1 MRKSDSVVKQQ
12 KASSHLSGLEIV
24 LNQMVTIDRSRTMEE
39 LNRAIQGILE
49 YIGEY
54 TKAGRAYTFEFIE
67 KQGIYR
73 NTSEWCAEGVKPQMD
88 NLQAV
93 PFMEMPYWHRQFLRG
108 EKVVIEDIEAAKDEM
123 PLEYR
128 LLKAQDIHTVIVFP
142 MFHTDTLWGFIGL
155 DDPILDESQSL
166 INLLTVVGSHL
177 GSAYDSC
184 HKSNLLDEKQNAL
197 QASIDAFQREQRFLQ
212 VLCQDYI
219 SVFFADL
226 KKDYLEILKV
236 DPEANVLQVSA
247 SEKYMTLSYKEIIES
262 YCRQFMMQEEARKLK
277 KRLNAERLMREL
289 KTRDRI
295 SFRFQSLPNGA
306 GHEYFEAQITRMAI
320 DEENFK
326 VLIGFRFID
335 DIVREDREKQRV
347 LREALNET
355 RINNEIISA
364 ISKIYFS
371 IYRIDLEKDVYDEVV
386 SINEVHKM
394 TGVSGKASEKMVEI
408 CKAVVARDYQDR
420 IMRFFDLS
428 TLQER
433 LKNTDT
439 VTLEYMVPDGNWQLA
454 RFIAKNR
461 NEQGVVTKVLYVTR
475 EVSDVMLRER
485 NWFMAAEAA
494 NRENEAKTDFLSR
507 MAHDIRT
514 PLNAVLGFA
523 YIAKAHIDEKSIV
536 SENLDKLQSA
546 GRYIQ
551 RLVDD
556 VTDISQI
563 ESGHFHIEPA
573 FFDVMTLFRDSQDI
587 MGQMA
592 ADRKLHMTCRAHD
605 ILHPQIDADA
615 IRLKQIYVNLVSNA
629 VKYTP
634 EGGTV
639 HFELY
644 EETSDSPGCVR
655 LVSIVQDNGIGMT
668 EDYMKKMYERFS
680 RSVDTRI
687 NKVRGSGLGLAIV
700 KELVDRMNGRIEVQS
715 AVGVGTTFRVV
726 FDFPFEEADSD
737 MILQSPMESDLEM
750 AGQSSTESD
759 LTDCEGMHVLIAEDN
774 ELNYEVAHEILAMH
788 GITSEQAENG
798 KICVERFM
806 EAPEGTY
813 DAILMDMQMPVMN
826 GLEATKMLRKM
837 DQYHGN
843 TIPII
848 AMTANV
854 AKTDMDK
861 CLAAGMTG
869 HLAKPL
875 DIHALIAALA
885 SVRKTGNAKM
895 EKKD

>member
-1 MRKSDSVVKQQ
+1 MLYGKLEINQKSDQGGEQPMRKSDSVVKQK
-12 KASSHLSGLEIV
+12 KASSHLSGLDIV

-67 KQGIYR
+67 KQSIYR

-247 SEKYMTLSYKEIIES
+247 SEEYMTLSYKEIIES

-320 DEENFK
+320 YEENFK

-335 DIVREDREKQRV
+335 D
-347 LREALNET
+347 
-355 RINNEIISA
+355 
-364 ISKIYFS
+364 
-371 IYRIDLEKDVYDEVV
+371 
-386 SINEVHKM
+386 
-394 TGVSGKASEKMVEI
+394 
-408 CKAVVARDYQDR
+408 
-420 IMRFFDLS
+420 
-428 TLQER
+428 
-433 LKNTDT
+433 
-439 VTLEYMVPDGNWQLA
+439 
-454 RFIAKNR
+454 
-461 NEQGVVTKVLYVTR
+461 
-475 EVSDVMLRER
+475 
-485 NWFMAAEAA
+485 
-494 NRENEAKTDFLSR
+494 
-507 MAHDIRT
+507 
-514 PLNAVLGFA
+514 
-523 YIAKAHIDEKSIV
+523 IV

-573 FFDVMTLFRDSQDI
+573 FFNVMTFFRDFQDI
-587 MGQMA
+587 MGQMT

-634 EGGTV
+634 EGGMV

-680 RSVDTRI
+680 RYVDTRI

-875 DIHALIAALA
+875 DIHALIAALV
-885 SVRKTGNAKM
+885 SVRKREMQKWRRRI
-895 EKKD
+895 KQW

>member
-1 MRKSDSVVKQQ
+1 MRKSDSVVKQK
-12 KASSHLSGLEIV
+12 KASSHLSGLDIV

-67 KQGIYR
+67 KQSIYR

-212 VLCQDYI
+212 VLCRDYI

-247 SEKYMTLSYKEIIES
+247 SEEHMTLSYKEIIES

-335 DIVREDREKQRV
+335 DIV
-347 LREALNET
+347 
-355 RINNEIISA
+355 
-364 ISKIYFS
+364 
-371 IYRIDLEKDVYDEVV
+371 
-386 SINEVHKM
+386 
-394 TGVSGKASEKMVEI
+394 
-408 CKAVVARDYQDR
+408 
-420 IMRFFDLS
+420 
-428 TLQER
+428 
-433 LKNTDT
+433 
-439 VTLEYMVPDGNWQLA
+439 
-454 RFIAKNR
+454 
-461 NEQGVVTKVLYVTR
+461 
-475 EVSDVMLRER
+475 
-485 NWFMAAEAA
+485 
-494 NRENEAKTDFLSR
+494 
-507 MAHDIRT
+507 
-514 PLNAVLGFA
+514 
-523 YIAKAHIDEKSIV
+523 

-573 FFDVMTLFRDSQDI
+573 FFNVMTFFRDFQDI
-587 MGQMA
+587 MGQMT

-634 EGGTV
+634 EGGMV

-726 FDFPFEEADSD
+726 FDFPFEEADFD

-875 DIHALIAALA
+875 DIHALIAALV
-885 SVRKTGNAKM
+885 SVRKREMQKWRRRI
-895 EKKD
+895 KQW

>member
-1 MRKSDSVVKQQ
+1 MRKSDSVVKQK
-12 KASSHLSGLEIV
+12 KASSHLSGLDIV

-67 KQGIYR
+67 KQSIYR

-212 VLCQDYI
+212 VLCRDYI

-247 SEKYMTLSYKEIIES
+247 SEEYMTLSYKEIIES

-335 DIVREDREKQRV
+335 DIV
-347 LREALNET
+347 
-355 RINNEIISA
+355 
-364 ISKIYFS
+364 
-371 IYRIDLEKDVYDEVV
+371 
-386 SINEVHKM
+386 
-394 TGVSGKASEKMVEI
+394 
-408 CKAVVARDYQDR
+408 
-420 IMRFFDLS
+420 
-428 TLQER
+428 
-433 LKNTDT
+433 
-439 VTLEYMVPDGNWQLA
+439 
-454 RFIAKNR
+454 
-461 NEQGVVTKVLYVTR
+461 
-475 EVSDVMLRER
+475 
-485 NWFMAAEAA
+485 
-494 NRENEAKTDFLSR
+494 
-507 MAHDIRT
+507 
-514 PLNAVLGFA
+514 
-523 YIAKAHIDEKSIV
+523 

-573 FFDVMTLFRDSQDI
+573 FFNVMTFFRDFQDI
-587 MGQMA
+587 MGQMT

-634 EGGTV
+634 EGGMV

-759 LTDCEGMHVLIAEDN
+759 LTDCEGMHVLIAADN

-813 DAILMDMQMPVMN
+813 NAILMDMQMPVMN

-875 DIHALIAALA
+875 DIHALIAALV
-885 SVRKTGNAKM
+885 SVRKREMQKWRRRI
-895 EKKD
+895 KQW

>member
-1 MRKSDSVVKQQ
+1 MRKSDSVVKQK
-12 KASSHLSGLEIV
+12 KASSHLSGLDIV

-67 KQGIYR
+67 KQSIYR

-212 VLCQDYI
+212 VLCRDYI

-247 SEKYMTLSYKEIIES
+247 SEEYMTLSYKEIIES

-335 DIVREDREKQRV
+335 DIV
-347 LREALNET
+347 
-355 RINNEIISA
+355 
-364 ISKIYFS
+364 
-371 IYRIDLEKDVYDEVV
+371 
-386 SINEVHKM
+386 
-394 TGVSGKASEKMVEI
+394 
-408 CKAVVARDYQDR
+408 
-420 IMRFFDLS
+420 
-428 TLQER
+428 
-433 LKNTDT
+433 
-439 VTLEYMVPDGNWQLA
+439 
-454 RFIAKNR
+454 
-461 NEQGVVTKVLYVTR
+461 
-475 EVSDVMLRER
+475 
-485 NWFMAAEAA
+485 
-494 NRENEAKTDFLSR
+494 
-507 MAHDIRT
+507 
-514 PLNAVLGFA
+514 
-523 YIAKAHIDEKSIV
+523 

-573 FFDVMTLFRDSQDI
+573 FFNVMTFFRDFQDI
-587 MGQMA
+587 MGQMT

-634 EGGTV
+634 EGGMV

-875 DIHALIAALA
+875 DIHALIAALV
-885 SVRKTGNAKM
+885 SVRKREMQKWRRRI
-895 EKKD
+895 KQR

>member
-1 MRKSDSVVKQQ
+1 MRKSDSVVKQK
-12 KASSHLSGLEIV
+12 KASSHLSGLDIV

-67 KQGIYR
+67 KQSIYR

-236 DPEANVLQVSA
+236 DLEVNVLQVSA
-247 SEKYMTLSYKEIIES
+247 SEEYMTLSYKEIIES

-335 DIVREDREKQRV
+335 DIV
-347 LREALNET
+347 
-355 RINNEIISA
+355 
-364 ISKIYFS
+364 
-371 IYRIDLEKDVYDEVV
+371 
-386 SINEVHKM
+386 
-394 TGVSGKASEKMVEI
+394 
-408 CKAVVARDYQDR
+408 
-420 IMRFFDLS
+420 
-428 TLQER
+428 
-433 LKNTDT
+433 
-439 VTLEYMVPDGNWQLA
+439 
-454 RFIAKNR
+454 
-461 NEQGVVTKVLYVTR
+461 
-475 EVSDVMLRER
+475 
-485 NWFMAAEAA
+485 
-494 NRENEAKTDFLSR
+494 
-507 MAHDIRT
+507 
-514 PLNAVLGFA
+514 
-523 YIAKAHIDEKSIV
+523 

-573 FFDVMTLFRDSQDI
+573 FFNVMTFFRDFQDI
-587 MGQMA
+587 MGQMT

-605 ILHPQIDADA
+605 ILHPQIDTDA

-634 EGGTV
+634 EGGMV

-655 LVSIVQDNGIGMT
+655 LVSIVQDNGIGTT

-680 RSVDTRI
+680 RYVDTRI

-759 LTDCEGMHVLIAEDN
+759 LTECEGMHVLIAEDN

-875 DIHALIAALA
+875 DIHALIAALV
-885 SVRKTGNAKM
+885 SVRKREMQKWRRRI
-895 EKKD
+895 KQW

>member
-67 KQGIYR
+67 KQSIYR

-142 MFHTDTLWGFIGL
+142 MFHTDTLWRFIGL

-247 SEKYMTLSYKEIIES
+247 SEEHMTLSYKEIIES

-335 DIVREDREKQRV
+335 DIV
-347 LREALNET
+347 
-355 RINNEIISA
+355 
-364 ISKIYFS
+364 
-371 IYRIDLEKDVYDEVV
+371 
-386 SINEVHKM
+386 
-394 TGVSGKASEKMVEI
+394 
-408 CKAVVARDYQDR
+408 
-420 IMRFFDLS
+420 
-428 TLQER
+428 
-433 LKNTDT
+433 
-439 VTLEYMVPDGNWQLA
+439 
-454 RFIAKNR
+454 
-461 NEQGVVTKVLYVTR
+461 
-475 EVSDVMLRER
+475 
-485 NWFMAAEAA
+485 
-494 NRENEAKTDFLSR
+494 
-507 MAHDIRT
+507 
-514 PLNAVLGFA
+514 
-523 YIAKAHIDEKSIV
+523 

-573 FFDVMTLFRDSQDI
+573 FFNVMTFFRDFQDI
-587 MGQMA
+587 MGQMT

-634 EGGTV
+634 EGGMV

-680 RSVDTRI
+680 RYVDTRI

-759 LTDCEGMHVLIAEDN
+759 LTDCERMHVLIAEDN

-875 DIHALIAALA
+875 DIHALIAALV
-885 SVRKTGNAKM
+885 SVRKREMQKWRRRI
-895 EKKD
+895 KQW

>member
-1 MRKSDSVVKQQ
+1 MRKSDSVVKQK
-12 KASSHLSGLEIV
+12 KASSHLSGLDIV

-67 KQGIYR
+67 KQSIYR

-212 VLCQDYI
+212 VLCRDYI

-247 SEKYMTLSYKEIIES
+247 SEEHMTLSYKEIIES

-320 DEENFK
+320 YEENFK

-335 DIVREDREKQRV
+335 D
-347 LREALNET
+347 
-355 RINNEIISA
+355 
-364 ISKIYFS
+364 
-371 IYRIDLEKDVYDEVV
+371 
-386 SINEVHKM
+386 
-394 TGVSGKASEKMVEI
+394 
-408 CKAVVARDYQDR
+408 
-420 IMRFFDLS
+420 
-428 TLQER
+428 
-433 LKNTDT
+433 
-439 VTLEYMVPDGNWQLA
+439 
-454 RFIAKNR
+454 
-461 NEQGVVTKVLYVTR
+461 
-475 EVSDVMLRER
+475 
-485 NWFMAAEAA
+485 
-494 NRENEAKTDFLSR
+494 
-507 MAHDIRT
+507 
-514 PLNAVLGFA
+514 
-523 YIAKAHIDEKSIV
+523 IV

-573 FFDVMTLFRDSQDI
+573 FFNVMTFFRDFQDI
-587 MGQMA
+587 MGQMT

-634 EGGTV
+634 EGGMV

-680 RSVDTRI
+680 RYVDTRI

-854 AKTDMDK
+854 AKTDM
-861 CLAAGMTG
+861 
-869 HLAKPL
+869 AKPL
-875 DIHALIAALA
+875 DIHALIAALV
-885 SVRKTGNAKM
+885 SVRKREMQKWRRRI
-895 EKKD
+895 KQW

>member
-1 MRKSDSVVKQQ
+1 MRKSDSVVKQK
-12 KASSHLSGLEIV
+12 KASSHLSGLDIV

-67 KQGIYR
+67 KQSIYR

-212 VLCQDYI
+212 VLCRDYI

-247 SEKYMTLSYKEIIES
+247 SEEYMTLSYKEIIES

-320 DEENFK
+320 YEESFK

-335 DIVREDREKQRV
+335 D
-347 LREALNET
+347 
-355 RINNEIISA
+355 
-364 ISKIYFS
+364 
-371 IYRIDLEKDVYDEVV
+371 
-386 SINEVHKM
+386 
-394 TGVSGKASEKMVEI
+394 
-408 CKAVVARDYQDR
+408 
-420 IMRFFDLS
+420 
-428 TLQER
+428 
-433 LKNTDT
+433 
-439 VTLEYMVPDGNWQLA
+439 
-454 RFIAKNR
+454 
-461 NEQGVVTKVLYVTR
+461 
-475 EVSDVMLRER
+475 
-485 NWFMAAEAA
+485 
-494 NRENEAKTDFLSR
+494 
-507 MAHDIRT
+507 
-514 PLNAVLGFA
+514 
-523 YIAKAHIDEKSIV
+523 IV

-573 FFDVMTLFRDSQDI
+573 FFNVMTFFRDFQDI
-587 MGQMA
+587 MGQMT

-634 EGGTV
+634 EGGMV

-680 RSVDTRI
+680 RYVDTRI

-875 DIHALIAALA
+875 DIHALIAALV
-885 SVRKTGNAKM
+885 SVRKQEMQKWRRRI
-895 EKKD
+895 KQW

>member
-1 MRKSDSVVKQQ
+1 MRKSDSVVKQK
-12 KASSHLSGLEIV
+12 KASSHLSGLDIV

-67 KQGIYR
+67 KQSIYR

-247 SEKYMTLSYKEIIES
+247 SEEYMTLSYKEIIES

-335 DIVREDREKQRV
+335 DIV
-347 LREALNET
+347 
-355 RINNEIISA
+355 
-364 ISKIYFS
+364 
-371 IYRIDLEKDVYDEVV
+371 
-386 SINEVHKM
+386 
-394 TGVSGKASEKMVEI
+394 
-408 CKAVVARDYQDR
+408 
-420 IMRFFDLS
+420 
-428 TLQER
+428 
-433 LKNTDT
+433 
-439 VTLEYMVPDGNWQLA
+439 
-454 RFIAKNR
+454 
-461 NEQGVVTKVLYVTR
+461 
-475 EVSDVMLRER
+475 
-485 NWFMAAEAA
+485 
-494 NRENEAKTDFLSR
+494 
-507 MAHDIRT
+507 
-514 PLNAVLGFA
+514 
-523 YIAKAHIDEKSIV
+523 

-573 FFDVMTLFRDSQDI
+573 FFNVMTFFRDFQDI
-587 MGQMA
+587 MGQMT
-592 ADRKLHMTCRAHD
+592 ADWKLHMTCRAHD

-634 EGGTV
+634 EGGMV

-680 RSVDTRI
+680 RYVDTRI

-875 DIHALIAALA
+875 DIHALIAALV
-885 SVRKTGNAKM
+885 SVRKREMQKWRRRI
-895 EKKD
+895 KQW

>member
-1 MRKSDSVVKQQ
+1 MRKSDSVVKQK
-12 KASSHLSGLEIV
+12 KASSHLSGLDIV

-67 KQGIYR
+67 KQSIYR

-212 VLCQDYI
+212 VLCRDYI

-247 SEKYMTLSYKEIIES
+247 SEEYMTLSYKEIIES

-335 DIVREDREKQRV
+335 DIV
-347 LREALNET
+347 
-355 RINNEIISA
+355 
-364 ISKIYFS
+364 
-371 IYRIDLEKDVYDEVV
+371 
-386 SINEVHKM
+386 
-394 TGVSGKASEKMVEI
+394 
-408 CKAVVARDYQDR
+408 
-420 IMRFFDLS
+420 
-428 TLQER
+428 
-433 LKNTDT
+433 
-439 VTLEYMVPDGNWQLA
+439 
-454 RFIAKNR
+454 
-461 NEQGVVTKVLYVTR
+461 
-475 EVSDVMLRER
+475 
-485 NWFMAAEAA
+485 
-494 NRENEAKTDFLSR
+494 
-507 MAHDIRT
+507 
-514 PLNAVLGFA
+514 
-523 YIAKAHIDEKSIV
+523 

-573 FFDVMTLFRDSQDI
+573 FFNVMTFFRDFQDI
-587 MGQMA
+587 MGQMT

-605 ILHPQIDADA
+605 ILHPQIDTDA

-634 EGGTV
+634 EGGMV

-680 RSVDTRI
+680 RYVDTRI

-759 LTDCEGMHVLIAEDN
+759 LTECEGMHVLIAEDN

-875 DIHALIAALA
+875 DIHALIAALV
-885 SVRKTGNAKM
+885 SVRKREMQKWRRRI
-895 EKKD
+895 KQW

>member
-1 MRKSDSVVKQQ
+1 MLYGKLEINQKSDQGGEQPMRKSDSVVKQK
-12 KASSHLSGLEIV
+12 KASSHLSGLDIV

-67 KQGIYR
+67 KQSIYR

-212 VLCQDYI
+212 VLCRDYI

-247 SEKYMTLSYKEIIES
+247 SEEYMTLSYKEIIES

-320 DEENFK
+320 YEESFK

-335 DIVREDREKQRV
+335 D
-347 LREALNET
+347 
-355 RINNEIISA
+355 
-364 ISKIYFS
+364 
-371 IYRIDLEKDVYDEVV
+371 
-386 SINEVHKM
+386 
-394 TGVSGKASEKMVEI
+394 
-408 CKAVVARDYQDR
+408 
-420 IMRFFDLS
+420 
-428 TLQER
+428 
-433 LKNTDT
+433 
-439 VTLEYMVPDGNWQLA
+439 
-454 RFIAKNR
+454 
-461 NEQGVVTKVLYVTR
+461 
-475 EVSDVMLRER
+475 
-485 NWFMAAEAA
+485 
-494 NRENEAKTDFLSR
+494 
-507 MAHDIRT
+507 
-514 PLNAVLGFA
+514 
-523 YIAKAHIDEKSIV
+523 IV

-573 FFDVMTLFRDSQDI
+573 FFNVMTFFRDFQDI
-587 MGQMA
+587 MGQMT

-634 EGGTV
+634 EGGMV

-680 RSVDTRI
+680 RYVDTRI

-875 DIHALIAALA
+875 DIHALIAALV
-885 SVRKTGNAKM
+885 SVRKREMQKWRRRI
-895 EKKD
+895 KQW

>member
-1 MRKSDSVVKQQ
+1 MRKSDSVVKQK
-12 KASSHLSGLEIV
+12 KASSHLSGLDIV

-67 KQGIYR
+67 KQSIYR

-155 DDPILDESQSL
+155 DDPILDESRSL

-212 VLCQDYI
+212 VLCRDYI

-247 SEKYMTLSYKEIIES
+247 SEEYMTLSYKEIIES

-335 DIVREDREKQRV
+335 DIV
-347 LREALNET
+347 
-355 RINNEIISA
+355 
-364 ISKIYFS
+364 
-371 IYRIDLEKDVYDEVV
+371 
-386 SINEVHKM
+386 
-394 TGVSGKASEKMVEI
+394 
-408 CKAVVARDYQDR
+408 
-420 IMRFFDLS
+420 
-428 TLQER
+428 
-433 LKNTDT
+433 
-439 VTLEYMVPDGNWQLA
+439 
-454 RFIAKNR
+454 
-461 NEQGVVTKVLYVTR
+461 
-475 EVSDVMLRER
+475 
-485 NWFMAAEAA
+485 
-494 NRENEAKTDFLSR
+494 
-507 MAHDIRT
+507 
-514 PLNAVLGFA
+514 
-523 YIAKAHIDEKSIV
+523 

-573 FFDVMTLFRDSQDI
+573 FFNVMTFFRDFQDI
-587 MGQMA
+587 MGQMT

-634 EGGTV
+634 EGGMV

-680 RSVDTRI
+680 RYVDTRI

-875 DIHALIAALA
+875 DIHALIAALV
-885 SVRKTGNAKM
+885 SVRKREMQKWRRRI
-895 EKKD
+895 KQW

>member
-1 MRKSDSVVKQQ
+1 MRKSDSVVKQK
-12 KASSHLSGLEIV
+12 KASSHLSGLDIV

-67 KQGIYR
+67 KQSIYR

-212 VLCQDYI
+212 VLCRDYI

-236 DPEANVLQVSA
+236 DPEANVQQVSA
-247 SEKYMTLSYKEIIES
+247 SEEYMTLSYKEIIES

-320 DEENFK
+320 YEESFK

-335 DIVREDREKQRV
+335 D
-347 LREALNET
+347 
-355 RINNEIISA
+355 
-364 ISKIYFS
+364 
-371 IYRIDLEKDVYDEVV
+371 
-386 SINEVHKM
+386 
-394 TGVSGKASEKMVEI
+394 
-408 CKAVVARDYQDR
+408 
-420 IMRFFDLS
+420 
-428 TLQER
+428 
-433 LKNTDT
+433 
-439 VTLEYMVPDGNWQLA
+439 
-454 RFIAKNR
+454 
-461 NEQGVVTKVLYVTR
+461 
-475 EVSDVMLRER
+475 
-485 NWFMAAEAA
+485 
-494 NRENEAKTDFLSR
+494 
-507 MAHDIRT
+507 
-514 PLNAVLGFA
+514 
-523 YIAKAHIDEKSIV
+523 IV

-573 FFDVMTLFRDSQDI
+573 FFNVMTFFRDFQDI
-587 MGQMA
+587 MGQMT

-634 EGGTV
+634 EGGMV

-680 RSVDTRI
+680 RYVDTRI

-875 DIHALIAALA
+875 DIHALIAALV
-885 SVRKTGNAKM
+885 SVRKREMQKWRRRI
-895 EKKD
+895 KQW

>member
-67 KQGIYR
+67 KQSIYR

-142 MFHTDTLWGFIGL
+142 MFHTDTLWRFIGL

-184 HKSNLLDEKQNAL
+184 HKSNVLDEKQNAL
-197 QASIDAFQREQRFLQ
+197 QASIDAFQREQQFLQ
-212 VLCQDYI
+212 VLCQDYTA
-219 SVFFADL
+219 VFYADL

-247 SEKYMTLSYKEIIES
+247 SEEYMTLSYKEIIES

-335 DIVREDREKQRV
+335 DIVREDRE
-347 LREALNET
+347 
-355 RINNEIISA
+355 
-364 ISKIYFS
+364 
-371 IYRIDLEKDVYDEVV
+371 
-386 SINEVHKM
+386 
-394 TGVSGKASEKMVEI
+394 
-408 CKAVVARDYQDR
+408 
-420 IMRFFDLS
+420 
-428 TLQER
+428 
-433 LKNTDT
+433 
-439 VTLEYMVPDGNWQLA
+439 
-454 RFIAKNR
+454 
-461 NEQGVVTKVLYVTR
+461 
-475 EVSDVMLRER
+475 
-485 NWFMAAEAA
+485 
-494 NRENEAKTDFLSR
+494 NEAKTDFLSR

-523 YIAKAHIDEKSIV
+523 YIAKAHIDEKSVV

-573 FFDVMTLFRDSQDI
+573 FFNVMTFFRDFQDI
-587 MGQMA
+587 MGQMT

-634 EGGTV
+634 EGGMV

-759 LTDCEGMHVLIAEDN
+759 LTDCERMHVLIAEDN

-875 DIHALIAALA
+875 DIHALIAALV
-885 SVRKTGNAKM
+885 SVRKREMQKWRRRI
-895 EKKD
+895 KQW

>member
-1 MRKSDSVVKQQ
+1 MRKSDSVVKQK
-12 KASSHLSGLEIV
+12 KASSHLSGLDIV

-67 KQGIYR
+67 KQSIYR

-212 VLCQDYI
+212 VLCRDYI

-247 SEKYMTLSYKEIIES
+247 SEEYMTLSYKEIIES

-335 DIVREDREKQRV
+335 DIV
-347 LREALNET
+347 
-355 RINNEIISA
+355 
-364 ISKIYFS
+364 
-371 IYRIDLEKDVYDEVV
+371 
-386 SINEVHKM
+386 
-394 TGVSGKASEKMVEI
+394 
-408 CKAVVARDYQDR
+408 
-420 IMRFFDLS
+420 
-428 TLQER
+428 
-433 LKNTDT
+433 
-439 VTLEYMVPDGNWQLA
+439 
-454 RFIAKNR
+454 
-461 NEQGVVTKVLYVTR
+461 
-475 EVSDVMLRER
+475 
-485 NWFMAAEAA
+485 
-494 NRENEAKTDFLSR
+494 
-507 MAHDIRT
+507 
-514 PLNAVLGFA
+514 
-523 YIAKAHIDEKSIV
+523 

-573 FFDVMTLFRDSQDI
+573 FFNVMTFFRDFQDI
-587 MGQMA
+587 MGQMT

-634 EGGTV
+634 EGGMV

-759 LTDCEGMHVLIAEDN
+759 LTDCERMHVLIAEDN

-875 DIHALIAALA
+875 DIHALIAALV
-885 SVRKTGNAKM
+885 SVRKREMQKWRRRI
-895 EKKD
+895 KQW

>member
-1 MRKSDSVVKQQ
+1 MRKSDSVVKQK
-12 KASSHLSGLEIV
+12 KASSHLSGLDIV

-67 KQGIYR
+67 KQSIYR

-128 LLKAQDIHTVIVFP
+128 LLKAQDIHTVIVFS

-212 VLCQDYI
+212 VLCRDYI

-247 SEKYMTLSYKEIIES
+247 SEEYMTLSYKEIIES

-335 DIVREDREKQRV
+335 E
-347 LREALNET
+347 
-355 RINNEIISA
+355 
-364 ISKIYFS
+364 
-371 IYRIDLEKDVYDEVV
+371 
-386 SINEVHKM
+386 
-394 TGVSGKASEKMVEI
+394 
-408 CKAVVARDYQDR
+408 
-420 IMRFFDLS
+420 
-428 TLQER
+428 
-433 LKNTDT
+433 
-439 VTLEYMVPDGNWQLA
+439 
-454 RFIAKNR
+454 
-461 NEQGVVTKVLYVTR
+461 
-475 EVSDVMLRER
+475 
-485 NWFMAAEAA
+485 
-494 NRENEAKTDFLSR
+494 
-507 MAHDIRT
+507 
-514 PLNAVLGFA
+514 
-523 YIAKAHIDEKSIV
+523 IV

-573 FFDVMTLFRDSQDI
+573 FFNVMTFFRDFQDI
-587 MGQMA
+587 MGQMT

-634 EGGTV
+634 EGGMV

-680 RSVDTRI
+680 RYVDTRI

-875 DIHALIAALA
+875 DIHALIAALV
-885 SVRKTGNAKM
+885 SVRKREMQKWRRRI
-895 EKKD
+895 KQW

>member
-1 MRKSDSVVKQQ
+1 MRKSDSVVKQK
-12 KASSHLSGLEIV
+12 KASSHLSGLDIV

-67 KQGIYR
+67 KQSIYR

-212 VLCQDYI
+212 VLCRDYI

-247 SEKYMTLSYKEIIES
+247 SEEYMTLSYKEIIES

-320 DEENFK
+320 DEEKFK

-335 DIVREDREKQRV
+335 D
-347 LREALNET
+347 
-355 RINNEIISA
+355 
-364 ISKIYFS
+364 
-371 IYRIDLEKDVYDEVV
+371 
-386 SINEVHKM
+386 
-394 TGVSGKASEKMVEI
+394 
-408 CKAVVARDYQDR
+408 
-420 IMRFFDLS
+420 
-428 TLQER
+428 
-433 LKNTDT
+433 
-439 VTLEYMVPDGNWQLA
+439 
-454 RFIAKNR
+454 
-461 NEQGVVTKVLYVTR
+461 
-475 EVSDVMLRER
+475 
-485 NWFMAAEAA
+485 
-494 NRENEAKTDFLSR
+494 
-507 MAHDIRT
+507 
-514 PLNAVLGFA
+514 
-523 YIAKAHIDEKSIV
+523 IV

-573 FFDVMTLFRDSQDI
+573 FFNVMTFFRDFQDI
-587 MGQMA
+587 MGQMT

-634 EGGTV
+634 EGGMV

-680 RSVDTRI
+680 RYVDTRI

-875 DIHALIAALA
+875 DIHALIAALV
-885 SVRKTGNAKM
+885 SVRKREMQKWRRRI
-895 EKKD
+895 KQW

>member
-1 MRKSDSVVKQQ
+1 MRKSDSVVKQK

-128 LLKAQDIHTVIVFP
+128 LLKAQDIYTVIVFP
-142 MFHTDTLWGFIGL
+142 MFHTDTVWGFIGL

-212 VLCQDYI
+212 VLCRDYI

-247 SEKYMTLSYKEIIES
+247 SEEYMTLSYKEIIES

-320 DEENFK
+320 YEESFK

-335 DIVREDREKQRV
+335 D
-347 LREALNET
+347 
-355 RINNEIISA
+355 
-364 ISKIYFS
+364 
-371 IYRIDLEKDVYDEVV
+371 
-386 SINEVHKM
+386 
-394 TGVSGKASEKMVEI
+394 
-408 CKAVVARDYQDR
+408 
-420 IMRFFDLS
+420 
-428 TLQER
+428 
-433 LKNTDT
+433 
-439 VTLEYMVPDGNWQLA
+439 
-454 RFIAKNR
+454 
-461 NEQGVVTKVLYVTR
+461 
-475 EVSDVMLRER
+475 
-485 NWFMAAEAA
+485 
-494 NRENEAKTDFLSR
+494 
-507 MAHDIRT
+507 
-514 PLNAVLGFA
+514 
-523 YIAKAHIDEKSIV
+523 IV

-563 ESGHFHIEPA
+563 ESGHFHIEPV
-573 FFDVMTLFRDSQDI
+573 FFNVMTFFRDFQDI
-587 MGQMA
+587 MGQMT

-634 EGGTV
+634 EGGMV

-680 RSVDTRI
+680 RYVDTRI

>member
-1 MRKSDSVVKQQ
+1 MRKSDSVVKQK
-12 KASSHLSGLEIV
+12 KASSHLSGLDIV

-67 KQGIYR
+67 KQSIYR

-166 INLLTVVGSHL
+166 INLLTVVGSYL

-247 SEKYMTLSYKEIIES
+247 SEEYMTLSYKEIIES

-335 DIVREDREKQRV
+335 DIV
-347 LREALNET
+347 
-355 RINNEIISA
+355 
-364 ISKIYFS
+364 
-371 IYRIDLEKDVYDEVV
+371 
-386 SINEVHKM
+386 
-394 TGVSGKASEKMVEI
+394 
-408 CKAVVARDYQDR
+408 
-420 IMRFFDLS
+420 
-428 TLQER
+428 
-433 LKNTDT
+433 
-439 VTLEYMVPDGNWQLA
+439 
-454 RFIAKNR
+454 
-461 NEQGVVTKVLYVTR
+461 
-475 EVSDVMLRER
+475 
-485 NWFMAAEAA
+485 
-494 NRENEAKTDFLSR
+494 
-507 MAHDIRT
+507 
-514 PLNAVLGFA
+514 
-523 YIAKAHIDEKSIV
+523 

-573 FFDVMTLFRDSQDI
+573 FFNVMTFFRDFQDI
-587 MGQMA
+587 MGQMT

-634 EGGTV
+634 EGGMV

-680 RSVDTRI
+680 RYVDTRI

-875 DIHALIAALA
+875 DIHALIAALV
-885 SVRKTGNAKM
+885 SVRKREMQKWRRRI
-895 EKKD
+895 KQW

>member
-1 MRKSDSVVKQQ
+1 MRKSDSVVKQK
-12 KASSHLSGLEIV
+12 KASSHLSGLDIV

-67 KQGIYR
+67 KQSIYR

-212 VLCQDYI
+212 VLCRDYI

-247 SEKYMTLSYKEIIES
+247 SEEYMTLSYKEIIES

-335 DIVREDREKQRV
+335 DIVREDRE
-347 LREALNET
+347 
-355 RINNEIISA
+355 
-364 ISKIYFS
+364 
-371 IYRIDLEKDVYDEVV
+371 
-386 SINEVHKM
+386 
-394 TGVSGKASEKMVEI
+394 
-408 CKAVVARDYQDR
+408 
-420 IMRFFDLS
+420 
-428 TLQER
+428 
-433 LKNTDT
+433 
-439 VTLEYMVPDGNWQLA
+439 
-454 RFIAKNR
+454 
-461 NEQGVVTKVLYVTR
+461 
-475 EVSDVMLRER
+475 
-485 NWFMAAEAA
+485 
-494 NRENEAKTDFLSR
+494 NEAKTDFLSR

-523 YIAKAHIDEKSIV
+523 YIAKAHIDEKSVV

-563 ESGHFHIEPA
+563 ESGHFHIELA
-573 FFDVMTLFRDSQDI
+573 FFNVMTFFRDFQDI
-587 MGQMA
+587 MGQMT

-634 EGGTV
+634 EGGMV

-759 LTDCEGMHVLIAEDN
+759 LTDCERMHVLIAEDN

-806 EAPEGTY
+806 EASEGTY

-875 DIHALIAALA
+875 DIHALIAALV
-885 SVRKTGNAKM
+885 SVRKREMQKWRRRI
-895 EKKD
+895 KQW

>member
-1 MRKSDSVVKQQ
+1 MRKSDSVVKQK
-12 KASSHLSGLEIV
+12 KASSHLSGLNIV

-67 KQGIYR
+67 KQSIYR

-212 VLCQDYI
+212 VLCRDYI

-247 SEKYMTLSYKEIIES
+247 SEEYMTLSYKEIIES

-335 DIVREDREKQRV
+335 DIV
-347 LREALNET
+347 
-355 RINNEIISA
+355 
-364 ISKIYFS
+364 
-371 IYRIDLEKDVYDEVV
+371 
-386 SINEVHKM
+386 
-394 TGVSGKASEKMVEI
+394 
-408 CKAVVARDYQDR
+408 
-420 IMRFFDLS
+420 
-428 TLQER
+428 
-433 LKNTDT
+433 
-439 VTLEYMVPDGNWQLA
+439 
-454 RFIAKNR
+454 
-461 NEQGVVTKVLYVTR
+461 
-475 EVSDVMLRER
+475 
-485 NWFMAAEAA
+485 
-494 NRENEAKTDFLSR
+494 
-507 MAHDIRT
+507 
-514 PLNAVLGFA
+514 
-523 YIAKAHIDEKSIV
+523 

-573 FFDVMTLFRDSQDI
+573 FFNVMTFFRDFQDI
-587 MGQMA
+587 MGQMT

-634 EGGTV
+634 EGGMV

-680 RSVDTRI
+680 RYVDTRI

-875 DIHALIAALA
+875 DIHALIAALV
-885 SVRKTGNAKM
+885 SVRKREMQKWRRRI
-895 EKKD
+895 KQW

>member
-67 KQGIYR
+67 KQSIYR

-247 SEKYMTLSYKEIIES
+247 SEEYMTLSYKEIIES

-335 DIVREDREKQRV
+335 DIV
-347 LREALNET
+347 
-355 RINNEIISA
+355 
-364 ISKIYFS
+364 
-371 IYRIDLEKDVYDEVV
+371 
-386 SINEVHKM
+386 
-394 TGVSGKASEKMVEI
+394 
-408 CKAVVARDYQDR
+408 
-420 IMRFFDLS
+420 
-428 TLQER
+428 
-433 LKNTDT
+433 
-439 VTLEYMVPDGNWQLA
+439 
-454 RFIAKNR
+454 
-461 NEQGVVTKVLYVTR
+461 
-475 EVSDVMLRER
+475 
-485 NWFMAAEAA
+485 
-494 NRENEAKTDFLSR
+494 
-507 MAHDIRT
+507 
-514 PLNAVLGFA
+514 
-523 YIAKAHIDEKSIV
+523 

-573 FFDVMTLFRDSQDI
+573 FFNVMTFFRDFQDI
-587 MGQMA
+587 MGQMT

-605 ILHPQIDADA
+605 ILHPQIDTDA

-634 EGGTV
+634 EGGMV

-680 RSVDTRI
+680 RYVDTRI

-759 LTDCEGMHVLIAEDN
+759 LTDCERMHVLIAEDN

-875 DIHALIAALA
+875 DIHALIAALV
-885 SVRKTGNAKM
+885 SVRKREMQKWRRRI
-895 EKKD
+895 KQW

>member
-1 MRKSDSVVKQQ
+1 MRKSDSVVKQK
-12 KASSHLSGLEIV
+12 KASSHLSGLDIV

-67 KQGIYR
+67 KQSIYR

-212 VLCQDYI
+212 VLCRDYI

-247 SEKYMTLSYKEIIES
+247 SEEYMTLSYKEIIES

-335 DIVREDREKQRV
+335 DIV
-347 LREALNET
+347 
-355 RINNEIISA
+355 
-364 ISKIYFS
+364 
-371 IYRIDLEKDVYDEVV
+371 
-386 SINEVHKM
+386 
-394 TGVSGKASEKMVEI
+394 
-408 CKAVVARDYQDR
+408 
-420 IMRFFDLS
+420 
-428 TLQER
+428 
-433 LKNTDT
+433 
-439 VTLEYMVPDGNWQLA
+439 
-454 RFIAKNR
+454 
-461 NEQGVVTKVLYVTR
+461 
-475 EVSDVMLRER
+475 
-485 NWFMAAEAA
+485 
-494 NRENEAKTDFLSR
+494 
-507 MAHDIRT
+507 
-514 PLNAVLGFA
+514 
-523 YIAKAHIDEKSIV
+523 

-573 FFDVMTLFRDSQDI
+573 FFNVMTFFRDFQDI
-587 MGQMA
+587 MGQMT

-634 EGGTV
+634 EGGMV

-680 RSVDTRI
+680 RYVDTRI

-759 LTDCEGMHVLIAEDN
+759 LTDCERMHVLIAEDN

-875 DIHALIAALA
+875 DIHALIAALV
-885 SVRKTGNAKM
+885 SVRKREMQKWRRRI
-895 EKKD
+895 KQW

>member
-1 MRKSDSVVKQQ
+1 MRKSDSVVKQK
-12 KASSHLSGLEIV
+12 KASSHLSGLDIV

-67 KQGIYR
+67 KQSIYR

-108 EKVVIEDIEAAKDEM
+108 EKVVIEDIEAAKDEI

-212 VLCQDYI
+212 VLCRDYI

-247 SEKYMTLSYKEIIES
+247 SEEYMTLSYKEIIES

-335 DIVREDREKQRV
+335 DIV
-347 LREALNET
+347 
-355 RINNEIISA
+355 
-364 ISKIYFS
+364 
-371 IYRIDLEKDVYDEVV
+371 
-386 SINEVHKM
+386 
-394 TGVSGKASEKMVEI
+394 
-408 CKAVVARDYQDR
+408 
-420 IMRFFDLS
+420 
-428 TLQER
+428 
-433 LKNTDT
+433 
-439 VTLEYMVPDGNWQLA
+439 
-454 RFIAKNR
+454 
-461 NEQGVVTKVLYVTR
+461 
-475 EVSDVMLRER
+475 
-485 NWFMAAEAA
+485 
-494 NRENEAKTDFLSR
+494 
-507 MAHDIRT
+507 
-514 PLNAVLGFA
+514 
-523 YIAKAHIDEKSIV
+523 

-573 FFDVMTLFRDSQDI
+573 FFNVMTFFRDFQDI
-587 MGQMA
+587 MGQMT

-634 EGGTV
+634 EGGMV

-875 DIHALIAALA
+875 DIHALIAALV
-885 SVRKTGNAKM
+885 SVRKREMQKWRRRI
-895 EKKD
+895 KQW

>member
-1 MRKSDSVVKQQ
+1 MRKSDSVVKQK

-67 KQGIYR
+67 KQSIYR

-247 SEKYMTLSYKEIIES
+247 SEEHMTLSYKEIIES
-262 YCRQFMMQEEARKLK
+262 YCRQFMMQEEARNLK

-335 DIVREDREKQRV
+335 DIVREDRE
-347 LREALNET
+347 
-355 RINNEIISA
+355 
-364 ISKIYFS
+364 
-371 IYRIDLEKDVYDEVV
+371 
-386 SINEVHKM
+386 
-394 TGVSGKASEKMVEI
+394 
-408 CKAVVARDYQDR
+408 
-420 IMRFFDLS
+420 
-428 TLQER
+428 
-433 LKNTDT
+433 
-439 VTLEYMVPDGNWQLA
+439 
-454 RFIAKNR
+454 
-461 NEQGVVTKVLYVTR
+461 
-475 EVSDVMLRER
+475 
-485 NWFMAAEAA
+485 
-494 NRENEAKTDFLSR
+494 NEAKTDFLSR

-523 YIAKAHIDEKSIV
+523 YIAKAHIDEKSVV

-546 GRYIQ
+546 GHYIQ

-573 FFDVMTLFRDSQDI
+573 FFNVMTLFRDFQDI
-587 MGQMA
+587 MGQMT

-634 EGGTV
+634 EGGMV

-644 EETSDSPGCVR
+644 EEASDSPGCVR

-759 LTDCEGMHVLIAEDN
+759 LTDCERMHVLIAEDN

-875 DIHALIAALA
+875 DIHALIAALV
-885 SVRKTGNAKM
+885 SVRKREMQKWRRRI
-895 EKKD
+895 KQW

>member
-1 MRKSDSVVKQQ
+1 MRKSDSVVKQK
-12 KASSHLSGLEIV
+12 KASSHLSGLDIV

-67 KQGIYR
+67 KQSIYR

-155 DDPILDESQSL
+155 DDPILDESRSL

-184 HKSNLLDEKQNAL
+184 HKSNVLDEKQNAL
-197 QASIDAFQREQRFLQ
+197 QASIDAFQREQQFLQ
-212 VLCQDYI
+212 VLCQDYTA
-219 SVFFADL
+219 VFYADL

-247 SEKYMTLSYKEIIES
+247 SEEHMTLSYKEIIES

-335 DIVREDREKQRV
+335 DIV
-347 LREALNET
+347 
-355 RINNEIISA
+355 
-364 ISKIYFS
+364 
-371 IYRIDLEKDVYDEVV
+371 
-386 SINEVHKM
+386 
-394 TGVSGKASEKMVEI
+394 
-408 CKAVVARDYQDR
+408 
-420 IMRFFDLS
+420 
-428 TLQER
+428 
-433 LKNTDT
+433 
-439 VTLEYMVPDGNWQLA
+439 
-454 RFIAKNR
+454 
-461 NEQGVVTKVLYVTR
+461 
-475 EVSDVMLRER
+475 
-485 NWFMAAEAA
+485 
-494 NRENEAKTDFLSR
+494 
-507 MAHDIRT
+507 
-514 PLNAVLGFA
+514 
-523 YIAKAHIDEKSIV
+523 

-573 FFDVMTLFRDSQDI
+573 FFNVMTFFRDFQDI
-587 MGQMA
+587 MGQMT

-634 EGGTV
+634 EGGMV

-680 RSVDTRI
+680 RYVDTRI

-875 DIHALIAALA
+875 DIHALIAALV
-885 SVRKTGNAKM
+885 SVRKREMQKWRRRI
-895 EKKD
+895 KQW

>member
-1 MRKSDSVVKQQ
+1 MRKSDSVVKQK
-12 KASSHLSGLEIV
+12 KASSHLSGLDIV

-67 KQGIYR
+67 KQSIYR

-212 VLCQDYI
+212 VLCRDYI

-247 SEKYMTLSYKEIIES
+247 SEEHMTLSYKEIIES

-335 DIVREDREKQRV
+335 DIV
-347 LREALNET
+347 
-355 RINNEIISA
+355 
-364 ISKIYFS
+364 
-371 IYRIDLEKDVYDEVV
+371 
-386 SINEVHKM
+386 
-394 TGVSGKASEKMVEI
+394 
-408 CKAVVARDYQDR
+408 
-420 IMRFFDLS
+420 
-428 TLQER
+428 
-433 LKNTDT
+433 
-439 VTLEYMVPDGNWQLA
+439 
-454 RFIAKNR
+454 
-461 NEQGVVTKVLYVTR
+461 
-475 EVSDVMLRER
+475 
-485 NWFMAAEAA
+485 
-494 NRENEAKTDFLSR
+494 
-507 MAHDIRT
+507 
-514 PLNAVLGFA
+514 
-523 YIAKAHIDEKSIV
+523 

-573 FFDVMTLFRDSQDI
+573 FFNVMTFFRDFQDI
-587 MGQMA
+587 MGQMT

-634 EGGTV
+634 EGGMV

-680 RSVDTRI
+680 RYVDTRI

-875 DIHALIAALA
+875 DIHALIAALV
-885 SVRKTGNAKM
+885 SVRKREMQKWRRRI
-895 EKKD
+895 KQW

>member
-1 MRKSDSVVKQQ
+1 MRKSDSVVKQK
-12 KASSHLSGLEIV
+12 KASSHLSGLDIV

-67 KQGIYR
+67 KQSIYR

-247 SEKYMTLSYKEIIES
+247 SEEYMTLSYKEIIES

-335 DIVREDREKQRV
+335 DIV
-347 LREALNET
+347 
-355 RINNEIISA
+355 
-364 ISKIYFS
+364 
-371 IYRIDLEKDVYDEVV
+371 
-386 SINEVHKM
+386 
-394 TGVSGKASEKMVEI
+394 
-408 CKAVVARDYQDR
+408 
-420 IMRFFDLS
+420 
-428 TLQER
+428 
-433 LKNTDT
+433 
-439 VTLEYMVPDGNWQLA
+439 
-454 RFIAKNR
+454 
-461 NEQGVVTKVLYVTR
+461 
-475 EVSDVMLRER
+475 
-485 NWFMAAEAA
+485 
-494 NRENEAKTDFLSR
+494 
-507 MAHDIRT
+507 
-514 PLNAVLGFA
+514 
-523 YIAKAHIDEKSIV
+523 

-573 FFDVMTLFRDSQDI
+573 FFNVMTFFRDFQDI
-587 MGQMA
+587 MGQMT

-634 EGGTV
+634 EGGMV

-680 RSVDTRI
+680 RYVDTRI

-737 MILQSPMESDLEM
+737 MILQSPMESDLEL

-875 DIHALIAALA
+875 DIHALIAALV
-885 SVRKTGNAKM
+885 SVRKREMQKWRRRI
-895 EKKD
+895 KQW

>member
-1 MRKSDSVVKQQ
+1 MRKSDSVVKQK
-12 KASSHLSGLEIV
+12 KASSHLSGLDIV

-67 KQGIYR
+67 KQSIYR

-212 VLCQDYI
+212 VLCRDYI

-247 SEKYMTLSYKEIIES
+247 SEEYMTLSYKEIIES

-320 DEENFK
+320 YEENFK

-335 DIVREDREKQRV
+335 D
-347 LREALNET
+347 
-355 RINNEIISA
+355 
-364 ISKIYFS
+364 
-371 IYRIDLEKDVYDEVV
+371 
-386 SINEVHKM
+386 
-394 TGVSGKASEKMVEI
+394 
-408 CKAVVARDYQDR
+408 
-420 IMRFFDLS
+420 
-428 TLQER
+428 
-433 LKNTDT
+433 
-439 VTLEYMVPDGNWQLA
+439 
-454 RFIAKNR
+454 
-461 NEQGVVTKVLYVTR
+461 
-475 EVSDVMLRER
+475 
-485 NWFMAAEAA
+485 
-494 NRENEAKTDFLSR
+494 
-507 MAHDIRT
+507 
-514 PLNAVLGFA
+514 
-523 YIAKAHIDEKSIV
+523 IV

-573 FFDVMTLFRDSQDI
+573 FFNVMTFFRDFQDI
-587 MGQMA
+587 MGQMT

-634 EGGTV
+634 EGGMV

-680 RSVDTRI
+680 RYVDTRI

-813 DAILMDMQMPVMN
+813 NAILMDMQMPVMN

-875 DIHALIAALA
+875 DIHALIAALV
-885 SVRKTGNAKM
+885 SVRKREMQKWRRRI
-895 EKKD
+895 KQW

>member
-1 MRKSDSVVKQQ
+1 MRKSDSVVKQK
-12 KASSHLSGLEIV
+12 KASSHLSGLDIV

-67 KQGIYR
+67 KQSIYR

-247 SEKYMTLSYKEIIES
+247 SEEYMTLSYKEIIES

-335 DIVREDREKQRV
+335 DIV
-347 LREALNET
+347 
-355 RINNEIISA
+355 
-364 ISKIYFS
+364 
-371 IYRIDLEKDVYDEVV
+371 
-386 SINEVHKM
+386 
-394 TGVSGKASEKMVEI
+394 
-408 CKAVVARDYQDR
+408 
-420 IMRFFDLS
+420 
-428 TLQER
+428 
-433 LKNTDT
+433 
-439 VTLEYMVPDGNWQLA
+439 
-454 RFIAKNR
+454 
-461 NEQGVVTKVLYVTR
+461 
-475 EVSDVMLRER
+475 
-485 NWFMAAEAA
+485 
-494 NRENEAKTDFLSR
+494 
-507 MAHDIRT
+507 
-514 PLNAVLGFA
+514 
-523 YIAKAHIDEKSIV
+523 

-573 FFDVMTLFRDSQDI
+573 FFNVMTFFRDFQDI
-587 MGQMA
+587 MGQMT

-634 EGGTV
+634 EGGMV

-680 RSVDTRI
+680 RYVDTRI

-875 DIHALIAALA
+875 DIHALIAALV
-885 SVRKTGNAKM
+885 SVRKREMQKWRRRI
-895 EKKD
+895 KQW

>member
-1 MRKSDSVVKQQ
+1 MRKSDSVVKQK
-12 KASSHLSGLEIV
+12 KASSHLSGLDIV

-67 KQGIYR
+67 KQSIYR

-142 MFHTDTLWGFIGL
+142 MFHTDTLWGVIGL

-212 VLCQDYI
+212 VLCRDYI

-247 SEKYMTLSYKEIIES
+247 SEEYMTLSYKEIIES

-320 DEENFK
+320 YEESFK

-335 DIVREDREKQRV
+335 D
-347 LREALNET
+347 
-355 RINNEIISA
+355 
-364 ISKIYFS
+364 
-371 IYRIDLEKDVYDEVV
+371 
-386 SINEVHKM
+386 
-394 TGVSGKASEKMVEI
+394 
-408 CKAVVARDYQDR
+408 
-420 IMRFFDLS
+420 
-428 TLQER
+428 
-433 LKNTDT
+433 
-439 VTLEYMVPDGNWQLA
+439 
-454 RFIAKNR
+454 
-461 NEQGVVTKVLYVTR
+461 
-475 EVSDVMLRER
+475 
-485 NWFMAAEAA
+485 
-494 NRENEAKTDFLSR
+494 
-507 MAHDIRT
+507 
-514 PLNAVLGFA
+514 
-523 YIAKAHIDEKSIV
+523 IV

-573 FFDVMTLFRDSQDI
+573 FFNVMTFFRDFQDI
-587 MGQMA
+587 MGQMT

-634 EGGTV
+634 EGGMV

-680 RSVDTRI
+680 RYVDTRI

-737 MILQSPMESDLEM
+737 MILQFPMESDLEM

-875 DIHALIAALA
+875 DIHALIAALV
-885 SVRKTGNAKM
+885 SVRKREMQKWRRRI
-895 EKKD
+895 KQW

>member
-1 MRKSDSVVKQQ
+1 MRKSDSVVKQK
-12 KASSHLSGLEIV
+12 KASSHLSGLDIV

-67 KQGIYR
+67 KQSIYR

-212 VLCQDYI
+212 VLCRDYI

-247 SEKYMTLSYKEIIES
+247 SEEYMTLSYKEIIES

-335 DIVREDREKQRV
+335 DIV
-347 LREALNET
+347 
-355 RINNEIISA
+355 
-364 ISKIYFS
+364 
-371 IYRIDLEKDVYDEVV
+371 
-386 SINEVHKM
+386 
-394 TGVSGKASEKMVEI
+394 
-408 CKAVVARDYQDR
+408 
-420 IMRFFDLS
+420 
-428 TLQER
+428 
-433 LKNTDT
+433 
-439 VTLEYMVPDGNWQLA
+439 
-454 RFIAKNR
+454 
-461 NEQGVVTKVLYVTR
+461 
-475 EVSDVMLRER
+475 
-485 NWFMAAEAA
+485 
-494 NRENEAKTDFLSR
+494 
-507 MAHDIRT
+507 
-514 PLNAVLGFA
+514 
-523 YIAKAHIDEKSIV
+523 

-573 FFDVMTLFRDSQDI
+573 FFNVMTFFRDFQDI
-587 MGQMA
+587 MGQMT

-634 EGGTV
+634 EGGMV

-680 RSVDTRI
+680 RYVDTRI

-806 EAPEGTY
+806 EAPEGAY

-875 DIHALIAALA
+875 DIHALIAALV
-885 SVRKTGNAKM
+885 SVRKREMQKWRRRI
-895 EKKD
+895 KQW

>member
-1 MRKSDSVVKQQ
+1 MRKSDSVVKQK
-12 KASSHLSGLEIV
+12 KASSHLSGLDIV

-67 KQGIYR
+67 KQSIYR

-212 VLCQDYI
+212 VLCRDYI

-247 SEKYMTLSYKEIIES
+247 SEEYMTLSYKEIIES

-289 KTRDRI
+289 KRRDRF

-320 DEENFK
+320 DEEKFK

-335 DIVREDREKQRV
+335 D
-347 LREALNET
+347 
-355 RINNEIISA
+355 
-364 ISKIYFS
+364 
-371 IYRIDLEKDVYDEVV
+371 
-386 SINEVHKM
+386 
-394 TGVSGKASEKMVEI
+394 
-408 CKAVVARDYQDR
+408 
-420 IMRFFDLS
+420 
-428 TLQER
+428 
-433 LKNTDT
+433 
-439 VTLEYMVPDGNWQLA
+439 
-454 RFIAKNR
+454 
-461 NEQGVVTKVLYVTR
+461 
-475 EVSDVMLRER
+475 
-485 NWFMAAEAA
+485 
-494 NRENEAKTDFLSR
+494 
-507 MAHDIRT
+507 
-514 PLNAVLGFA
+514 
-523 YIAKAHIDEKSIV
+523 IV

-573 FFDVMTLFRDSQDI
+573 FFNVMTFFRDFQDI
-587 MGQMA
+587 MGQMT

-634 EGGTV
+634 EGGMV

-875 DIHALIAALA
+875 DIHALIAALV
-885 SVRKTGNAKM
+885 SVRKREMQKWRRRI
-895 EKKD
+895 KQW

>member
-1 MRKSDSVVKQQ
+1 MRKSDSVVKQK
-12 KASSHLSGLEIV
+12 KASSHLSGLDIV

-67 KQGIYR
+67 KQSIYR

-247 SEKYMTLSYKEIIES
+247 SEEYMTLSYKEIIES

-320 DEENFK
+320 YEENFK

-335 DIVREDREKQRV
+335 D
-347 LREALNET
+347 
-355 RINNEIISA
+355 
-364 ISKIYFS
+364 
-371 IYRIDLEKDVYDEVV
+371 
-386 SINEVHKM
+386 
-394 TGVSGKASEKMVEI
+394 
-408 CKAVVARDYQDR
+408 
-420 IMRFFDLS
+420 
-428 TLQER
+428 
-433 LKNTDT
+433 
-439 VTLEYMVPDGNWQLA
+439 
-454 RFIAKNR
+454 
-461 NEQGVVTKVLYVTR
+461 
-475 EVSDVMLRER
+475 
-485 NWFMAAEAA
+485 
-494 NRENEAKTDFLSR
+494 
-507 MAHDIRT
+507 
-514 PLNAVLGFA
+514 
-523 YIAKAHIDEKSIV
+523 IV

-573 FFDVMTLFRDSQDI
+573 FFNVMTFFRDFQDI
-587 MGQMA
+587 MGQMT

-634 EGGTV
+634 EGGMV

-680 RSVDTRI
+680 RYVDTRI

-737 MILQSPMESDLEM
+737 MILQFPMESDLEM

-875 DIHALIAALA
+875 DIHALIAALV
-885 SVRKTGNAKM
+885 SVRKREMQKWRRRI
-895 EKKD
+895 KQW

>member
-1 MRKSDSVVKQQ
+1 MRKSDSVVKQK
-12 KASSHLSGLEIV
+12 KASSHLSGLDIV

-67 KQGIYR
+67 KQSIYR

-177 GSAYDSC
+177 GSSYDSC

-212 VLCQDYI
+212 VLCRDYI

-247 SEKYMTLSYKEIIES
+247 SEEYMTLSYKEIIES

-320 DEENFK
+320 YEESFK

-335 DIVREDREKQRV
+335 D
-347 LREALNET
+347 
-355 RINNEIISA
+355 
-364 ISKIYFS
+364 
-371 IYRIDLEKDVYDEVV
+371 
-386 SINEVHKM
+386 
-394 TGVSGKASEKMVEI
+394 
-408 CKAVVARDYQDR
+408 
-420 IMRFFDLS
+420 
-428 TLQER
+428 
-433 LKNTDT
+433 
-439 VTLEYMVPDGNWQLA
+439 
-454 RFIAKNR
+454 
-461 NEQGVVTKVLYVTR
+461 
-475 EVSDVMLRER
+475 
-485 NWFMAAEAA
+485 
-494 NRENEAKTDFLSR
+494 
-507 MAHDIRT
+507 
-514 PLNAVLGFA
+514 
-523 YIAKAHIDEKSIV
+523 IV

-573 FFDVMTLFRDSQDI
+573 FFNVMTFFRDFQDI
-587 MGQMA
+587 MGQMT

-634 EGGTV
+634 EGGMV

-680 RSVDTRI
+680 RYVDTRI

-875 DIHALIAALA
+875 DIHALIAALV
-885 SVRKTGNAKM
+885 SVRKREMQKWRRRI
-895 EKKD
+895 KQW

>member
-1 MRKSDSVVKQQ
+1 MRKSDSVVKQK
-12 KASSHLSGLEIV
+12 KASSHLSGLDIV

-67 KQGIYR
+67 KQSIYR

-212 VLCQDYI
+212 VLCRDYI

-247 SEKYMTLSYKEIIES
+247 SEEHMTLSYKEIIES

-320 DEENFK
+320 YEENFK

-335 DIVREDREKQRV
+335 D
-347 LREALNET
+347 
-355 RINNEIISA
+355 
-364 ISKIYFS
+364 
-371 IYRIDLEKDVYDEVV
+371 
-386 SINEVHKM
+386 
-394 TGVSGKASEKMVEI
+394 
-408 CKAVVARDYQDR
+408 
-420 IMRFFDLS
+420 
-428 TLQER
+428 
-433 LKNTDT
+433 
-439 VTLEYMVPDGNWQLA
+439 
-454 RFIAKNR
+454 
-461 NEQGVVTKVLYVTR
+461 
-475 EVSDVMLRER
+475 
-485 NWFMAAEAA
+485 
-494 NRENEAKTDFLSR
+494 
-507 MAHDIRT
+507 
-514 PLNAVLGFA
+514 
-523 YIAKAHIDEKSIV
+523 IV

-573 FFDVMTLFRDSQDI
+573 FFNVMTFFRDFQDI
-587 MGQMA
+587 MGQMT

-634 EGGTV
+634 EGGMV

-680 RSVDTRI
+680 RYVDTRI

-875 DIHALIAALA
+875 DIHALIAALV
-885 SVRKTGNAKM
+885 SVRKREMQKWRRRI
-895 EKKD
+895 KQW

>member
-1 MRKSDSVVKQQ
+1 MRKSDSVVKQK
-12 KASSHLSGLEIV
+12 KASSHLSGLDIV

-67 KQGIYR
+67 KQSIYR

-212 VLCQDYI
+212 VLCRDYI

-247 SEKYMTLSYKEIIES
+247 SEEYMTLSYKEIIES

-320 DEENFK
+320 YEESFK

-335 DIVREDREKQRV
+335 D
-347 LREALNET
+347 
-355 RINNEIISA
+355 
-364 ISKIYFS
+364 
-371 IYRIDLEKDVYDEVV
+371 
-386 SINEVHKM
+386 
-394 TGVSGKASEKMVEI
+394 
-408 CKAVVARDYQDR
+408 
-420 IMRFFDLS
+420 
-428 TLQER
+428 
-433 LKNTDT
+433 
-439 VTLEYMVPDGNWQLA
+439 
-454 RFIAKNR
+454 
-461 NEQGVVTKVLYVTR
+461 
-475 EVSDVMLRER
+475 
-485 NWFMAAEAA
+485 
-494 NRENEAKTDFLSR
+494 
-507 MAHDIRT
+507 
-514 PLNAVLGFA
+514 
-523 YIAKAHIDEKSIV
+523 IV

-573 FFDVMTLFRDSQDI
+573 FFNVMTFFRDFQDI
-587 MGQMA
+587 MGQMT

-634 EGGTV
+634 EGGMA

-680 RSVDTRI
+680 RYVDTRI

-875 DIHALIAALA
+875 DIHALIAALV
-885 SVRKTGNAKM
+885 SVRKQEMQKWRRRI
-895 EKKD
+895 KQW

>member
-1 MRKSDSVVKQQ
+1 MRKSDSVVKQK
-12 KASSHLSGLEIV
+12 KASSHLSGLDIV

-67 KQGIYR
+67 KQSIYR

-247 SEKYMTLSYKEIIES
+247 SEEYMTLSYKEIIES

-320 DEENFK
+320 YEENFK

-335 DIVREDREKQRV
+335 D
-347 LREALNET
+347 
-355 RINNEIISA
+355 
-364 ISKIYFS
+364 
-371 IYRIDLEKDVYDEVV
+371 
-386 SINEVHKM
+386 
-394 TGVSGKASEKMVEI
+394 
-408 CKAVVARDYQDR
+408 
-420 IMRFFDLS
+420 
-428 TLQER
+428 
-433 LKNTDT
+433 
-439 VTLEYMVPDGNWQLA
+439 
-454 RFIAKNR
+454 
-461 NEQGVVTKVLYVTR
+461 
-475 EVSDVMLRER
+475 
-485 NWFMAAEAA
+485 
-494 NRENEAKTDFLSR
+494 
-507 MAHDIRT
+507 
-514 PLNAVLGFA
+514 
-523 YIAKAHIDEKSIV
+523 IV

-573 FFDVMTLFRDSQDI
+573 FFNVMTFFRDFQDI
-587 MGQMA
+587 MGQMT

-634 EGGTV
+634 EGGMV

-875 DIHALIAALA
+875 DIHALIAALV
-885 SVRKTGNAKM
+885 SVRKREMQKWRRRI
-895 EKKD
+895 KQW

>member
-1 MRKSDSVVKQQ
+1 MRKSDSVVKQK
-12 KASSHLSGLEIV
+12 KASSHLSGLDIV

-67 KQGIYR
+67 KQSIYR

-247 SEKYMTLSYKEIIES
+247 SEEYMTLSYKEIIES

-320 DEENFK
+320 YEENFK

-335 DIVREDREKQRV
+335 D
-347 LREALNET
+347 
-355 RINNEIISA
+355 
-364 ISKIYFS
+364 
-371 IYRIDLEKDVYDEVV
+371 
-386 SINEVHKM
+386 
-394 TGVSGKASEKMVEI
+394 
-408 CKAVVARDYQDR
+408 
-420 IMRFFDLS
+420 
-428 TLQER
+428 
-433 LKNTDT
+433 
-439 VTLEYMVPDGNWQLA
+439 
-454 RFIAKNR
+454 
-461 NEQGVVTKVLYVTR
+461 
-475 EVSDVMLRER
+475 
-485 NWFMAAEAA
+485 
-494 NRENEAKTDFLSR
+494 
-507 MAHDIRT
+507 
-514 PLNAVLGFA
+514 
-523 YIAKAHIDEKSIV
+523 IV

-573 FFDVMTLFRDSQDI
+573 FFNVMTFFRDFQDI
-587 MGQMA
+587 MGQMT

-634 EGGTV
+634 EGGMV

-680 RSVDTRI
+680 RYVDTRI

-875 DIHALIAALA
+875 DIHALIAALV
-885 SVRKTGNAKM
+885 SVRKREMQKWRRRI
-895 EKKD
+895 KQW